1 MRNKTTKKNDDP
13 WQLSYQNVF
22 AVIGQIFDEAGEPS
36 RSVSRDGTILR
47 SYQVLENTQKL
58 VDPRTTL
65 KVTLF

>member
-36 RSVSRDGTILR
+36 RSVSRDGTILP
-47 SYQVLENTQKL
+47 SVLENTQKF
-58 VDPRTTL
+58 VDPRTL
-65 KVTLF
+65 KATLF